1 MPERTTN
8 LGTAAVPVWNVET
21 LRAHMTAL
29 LDAFDVRMTERHT
42 AADKAIKTAFEAQT
56 TAMQAAFTAQREAVT
71 TAFLSQKEA
80 VNAALAA
87 ADRAVLKAELASEK
101 RFESV
106 NEFRGTLADQQ
117 RTLMP
122 RAEAE
127 AILRSLE
134 VKLDSAVGTLTEKI
148 ETISKAQL
156 ATVSLGSGVQFGWQY
171 SVAIIG
177 FILAVLGIV
186 GWFLGKSAVR

>member
-1 MPERTTN
+1 MPEKPSD
-8 LGTAAVPVWNVET
+8 LAAAAVPVWNVET
-21 LRAHMTAL
+21 LRAHVMAL
-29 LDAFDVRMTERHT
+29 LEAFDVRMTERHA

-127 AILRSLE
+127 AVIKALE
-134 VKLDSAVGTLTEKI
+134 TRLDSAVATLAEKI
-148 ETISKAQL
+148 ESLTKLQI
-156 ATVSLGSGVQFGWQY
+156 VSGGIKSGVQFGWQY
-171 SVAIIG
+171 SIAIIG
-177 FILAVLGIV
+177 LILTILGIAS
-186 GWFLGKSAVR
+186 WFLGKPH